1 MRPWEFKSPHG
12 HQFSS
17 SEDAKNMKWLDIEDI
32 AEALEEKFSDE
43 DIINIRF
50 TELKKKV
57 LSLKGFD
64 DDGRRCNEKILE
76 AIQAAWIEERS

>member
-1 MRPWEFKSPHG
+1 
-12 HQFSS
+12 
-17 SEDAKNMKWLDIEDI
+17 MKWLDIENI
-32 AEALEEKFSDE
+32 VEALEEKFPDE

-57 LSLKGFD
+57 LGLEQFD
-64 DDGRRCNEKILE
+64 DDDERCNEKILE